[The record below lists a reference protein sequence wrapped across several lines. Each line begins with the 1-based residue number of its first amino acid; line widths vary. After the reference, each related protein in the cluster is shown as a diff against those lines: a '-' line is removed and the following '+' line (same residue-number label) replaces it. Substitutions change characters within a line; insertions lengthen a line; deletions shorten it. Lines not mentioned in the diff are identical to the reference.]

1 MLLRGET
8 GGDMVVDRLQVHGGG
23 VDTPALRLRLS
34 HLLDDADARPPGLS
48 PAAILLVR
56 RLADLPA
63 QRLAPPG
70 LPTRDSGPWTHA
82 LRDRLGQLARQAAR
96 PVQGITP
103 PNADAVLFAD
113 EGELLACLALDLS
126 RGRALHC
133 WWWQTILRL
142 LGSVDLP
149 VILRGE
155 ARLVPAVMACLLG
168 WDQAAPVAR
177 AIAPAQVKGLLQ
189 AVLYAHQIQWTPPP
203 ANTPLIPTDAEQ
215 VVPDFA
221 ARPDPK
227 GRRAPSSRTDP
238 RLAPTLPATPWA
250 EDERIPAS
258 LQQLSAE
265 QRCLVGVA
273 AMLHHRP
280 RTVRSPLFLQSLSVW
295 WQAAVENPPQVESET
310 GSTPHARPRRDPIWE
325 APPST
330 PSAAESISEPMQTPV
345 ADLADSPDQS
355 TAGEVTGTEDGPRPP
370 GEEAG
375 QAEAPATAPKS
386 ATPATADASTL
397 PEEALPP
404 PAQPFSQGVST
415 GLGGLLYLLNLFDRL
430 EILEEFEVAAQV
442 GCWGLLAGVGR
453 AMLGSAADLWAHDP
467 IWALLAQLDGREPEA
482 RPGATLPAQD
492 DFRLPAAWLH
502 SVGRCRWNVVDGRL
516 YLWTGDPFLLADVAG
531 AGAEAASQAEREA
544 SIYAAQPWP
553 APTEEPP
560 LHDLA
565 SSWFAACSSGYRR
578 WLRNITPYLHIRLA
592 RALQLEPDQPD
603 ALVETLFARPGRL
616 YVTSTH
622 LDVVMSLEAIS
633 LPVRLAGLDR
643 SPGWWPHLG
652 RAVTF
657 HFE

>member
-1 MLLRGET
+1 MLLRGEL
-8 GGDMVVDRLQVHGGG
+8 GGEMVVDRLQVHGAA
-23 VDTPALRLRLS
+23 VDTPALRLGLS
-34 HLLDDADARPPGLS
+34 HLLDDADAHPPGLS

-70 LPTRDSGPWTHA
+70 LPTRNSGPLSHA
-82 LRDRLGQLARQAAR
+82 VRDRLGQLARQAAR

-155 ARLVPAVMACLLG
+155 ARLVPAVMAYLLG
-168 WDQAAPVAR
+168 WDQAAPVVR
-177 AIAPAQVKGLLQ
+177 AIAPAQAKGLLQ

-203 ANTPLIPTDAEQ
+203 ADTPLIPADAEQ
-215 VVPDFA
+215 VGPDFA
-221 ARPDPK
+221 ARPDP
-227 GRRAPSSRTDP
+227 GDRRVRSTHAGP
-238 RLAPTLPATPWA
+238 RLAPTLPAAPWA
-250 EDERIPAS
+250 EDEQLSTS

-273 AMLHHRP
+273 AMLHRRP
-280 RTVRSPLFLQSLSVW
+280 RTVVSPLFLQSLSVW
-295 WQAAVENPPQVESET
+295 WQAAVENPPQVGSET
-310 GSTPHARPRRDPIWE
+310 GSTPHARPRRDPMGKAPLSTASTAEEITGPPE
-325 APPST
+325 APL
-330 PSAAESISEPMQTPV
+330 
-345 ADLADSPDQS
+345 ADLADSPGQS
-355 TAGEVTGTEDGPRPP
+355 IAGEVAGTEADPLPP

-375 QAEAPATAPKS
+375 QAAAPATAPKS
-386 ATPATADASTL
+386 ATPAAADASSL

-404 PAQPFSQGVST
+404 LSQPFSQGVST
-415 GLGGLLYLLNLFDRL
+415 RLGGLLYLLNLFDRL
-430 EILEEFEVAAQV
+430 EILDAFEVAAQV
-442 GCWGLLAGVGR
+442 GCWGLLDGVGR
-453 AMLGSAADLWAHDP
+453 ALLGSAADLWAHDP
-467 IWALLAQLDGREPEA
+467 IWALLAQLDGRDPEA

-502 SVGRCRWNVVDGRL
+502 NVDRCRWNVVDGRL

-531 AGAEAASQAEREA
+531 AGAEAASQAAREA
-544 SIYAAQPWP
+544 GIYAAQPWP

-560 LHDLA
+560 LHVLA
-565 SSWFAACSSGYRR
+565 SSWFATCSPGYRR
-578 WLRNITPYLHIRLA
+578 WLRNITPYLHIWLA

-616 YVTSTH
+616 YATSTH
-622 LDVVMSLEAIS
+622 LDLVMSLEAIS
-633 LPVRLAGLDR
+633 LPVRMAGLDR